1 MFGANSNPKKA
12 VQIIECM
19 MTNFISLKD
28 DWIDGAILRLPENRS
43 PRKKEEL
50 FIKIQEKYSN
60 LKADKNDF
68 FSGLLNNRLKAYS
81 IIFFRYLD
89 RSDLRIMK
97 QFQIKSKFK
106 SVIISVF
113 I

>member
-1 MFGANSNPKKA
+1 
-12 VQIIECM
+12 

-28 DWIDGAILRLPENRS
+28 DWIDGAILRLPEKTDLLEKKRNFLLKY
-43 PRKKEEL
+43 RK
-50 FIKIQEKYSN
+50 KYSN

-68 FSGLLNNRLKAYS
+68 FFGLLNNRLKAYS